1 MPRLILA
8 AAILSVVVAARPSA
22 AATVDG
28 MNIHWT
34 SKGSGP
40 AIILVHG
47 WTCDETSWKEN
58 VPELSAKYRVI
69 TLDLPGHG
77 KSDSPKDGTFT
88 MALFARAVEA
98 VRAEA
103 KVEKAVVAGHSMGT
117 PVIRQYA
124 LLYPQ
129 RVAGLIIV
137 DGLVQ
142 LPGAGAPFT
151 PPPMTGEAGKQARD
165 KMVRGMFG
173 PATTPALQ
181 DHILKMMLG
190 AKESTAT
197 GAMAA
202 TWDSSWVTSDQI
214 AVPTL
219 AVFAERGL
227 APEENVK
234 RIFPNTQYLRMPGTA
249 HFLMM
254 EKPQEFNRL
263 VSEFAARLKY

>member
-1 MPRLILA
+1 MLRIIAVAVFLIIALVHA
-8 AAILSVVVAARPSA
+8 AS

-28 MNIHWT
+28 TNIHWT

-47 WTCDETSWKEN
+47 WTCDETSWQGQ
-58 VPELSAKYRVI
+58 VPELSKRFRII

-77 KSDSPKDGTFT
+77 KSGSPKDGTFS

-103 KVEKAVVAGHSMGT
+103 KVDRAVFAGHSMGT
-117 PVIRQYA
+117 PVIRRYA
-124 LLYPQ
+124 LMYPQ
-129 RVAGLIIV
+129 RVAGLVIV

-142 LPGAGAPFT
+142 IAGAGASFT
-151 PPPMTGEAGKQARD
+151 PPAMTGEAGLKAREG
-165 KMVRGMFG
+165 MVRGMFG

-190 AKESTAT
+190 TKESTAA
-197 GAMAA
+197 GAMTA
-202 TWDSSWVTSDQI
+202 TWDSSWVTNDPI
-214 AVPTL
+214 TVPTL
-219 AVFAERGL
+219 AVYAERGI
-227 APEENVK
+227 ASVENVK
-234 RIFPNTQYLRMPGTA
+234 RIFPNVEYHRLQGTA

-254 EKPQEFNRL
+254 EKPQEFNAL
-263 VSEFAARLKY
+263 LTAFVAKLKH